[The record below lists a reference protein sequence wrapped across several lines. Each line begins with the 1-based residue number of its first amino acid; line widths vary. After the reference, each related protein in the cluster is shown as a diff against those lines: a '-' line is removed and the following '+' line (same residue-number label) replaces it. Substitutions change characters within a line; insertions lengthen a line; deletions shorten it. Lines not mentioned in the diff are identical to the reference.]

1 MKKQLIVLGAMLLLP
16 YLAFADPER
25 VMMDK
30 SESTLGTS
38 AAYNSSP
45 VEATSYK
52 YLVVTVTSDQDS
64 AVSGVK
70 IEQSCDDDC
79 DSAVSPTYHY
89 ASDWSYTAGST
100 DNQYVAELS
109 CKCAR
114 VSYTNGIVPQTSFNI
129 TSYLK
134 LN

>member
-1 MKKQLIVLGAMLLLP
+1 MKKILIAIAILLLP
-16 YLAFADPER
+16 LSAIADSER

-30 SESTLGTS
+30 SESLLSTS
-38 AAYNSSP
+38 ATYNSSP
-45 VEATSYK
+45 IEATSYK

-64 AVSGVK
+64 AVDGVK

-79 DSAVSPTYHY
+79 DSAGSPTYHY
-89 ASDWSYTAGST
+89 TSDWSYTAGST

-109 CKCAR
+109 CKCVR
-114 VSYTNGIVPQTSFNI
+114 VSYTNGVVPQTSFSI

-134 LN
+134 LD